1 MVIAVLGP
9 AGTFSHEVAVRLSG
23 AEPLLLPTISAV
35 FALAEKGEA
44 IGLVPIENS
53 EAGGV
58 GPTLDGL
65 CRYEVK
71 ITGECYLP
79 IHHTLASSVSIEE
92 ITEIY
97 AHPQTHEQCSE
108 AFDRLGLP
116 VIHTSSNAASA
127 LKALENRQAAAAISD
142 GAAEYYGIPI
152 ILRGLENSASNT
164 TRFIRIERN
173 GYSGEG
179 IIKCSILIDPE
190 QDLPGLLHALLSP
203 FATRTINLSR
213 IESRPSGRGIGSYR
227 FFLDFESGESAQ
239 EALNELKKTVH
250 VREFGCYPKLVVQL

>member
-9 AGTFSHEVAVRLSG
+9 AGTFSHEVALKLTG

-35 FALAEKGEA
+35 FALAENGEA
-44 IGLVPIENS
+44 IGIVPIENS

-65 CRYEVK
+65 CRYDVK

-79 IHHTLASSVSIEE
+79 VHHTLASFQSIEE

-108 AFDRLGLP
+108 AFDSLSLP

-127 LKALENRQAAAAISD
+127 LKAQENRQVAAAISEA
-142 GAAEYYGIPI
+142 AAEYYQIPI
-152 ILRGLENSASNT
+152 ILRNLENSASNT
-164 TRFIRIERN
+164 TRFIRIEKN
-173 GYSGEG
+173 GYSGDDVV
-179 IIKCSILIDPE
+179 KCSILIDPMK
-190 QDLPGLLHALLSP
+190 DVPGLLHSLLSP
-203 FATRTINLSR
+203 FADRKINLSR

-227 FFLDFESGESAQ
+227 FFLDFEAGALAED
-239 EALNELKKTVH
+239 ALNELKKTVPI
-250 VREFGCYPKLVVQL
+250 REFGCYPKLLVQI